1 MKVYAVLRGFPGLGR
16 VIAGFELLRHLESHY
31 KAIIKVSTY
40 FQGDGYINTK
50 GYSSSIKVDEKDVSS
65 VGIISVSKSGEKIIE
80 DIVSFNPDIVIIDG
94 EPILLQNLKISY
106 PNLQIVSLL
115 NPFDINNPHNQK
127 SSKDFFSY
135 MYSFA
140 DLSIVHGLWEEK
152 KPINFKNILSIN
164 SIVRDSIPAILP
176 SENSNS
182 IICLL
187 GGGSKSVNSG
197 FTSGT
202 IEIAKQVIDL
212 AISNEK
218 LDFTIYTSDEIIKN
232 KITNHIKAIEFDF
245 KNLKVVGSITDE
257 KEIYSKARLVI
268 ARAGRNTISELLTI
282 SMPSIIIPTTANF
295 RGSEQLTNCTRI
307 ESFNFPNIKAH
318 NLDSGSDMLNQKML
332 QLLNTSFTKKNEVFV
347 PGNKKAINAL
357 LAMMNRQSSDN
368 LIELGTNVN

>member
-16 VIAGFELLRHLESHY
+16 VIAGFELLRHLENHY

-40 FQGDGYINTK
+40 FQGDSYINTK

-65 VGIISVSKSGEKIIE
+65 VGIISVSNSGEKIIE

-115 NPFDINNPHNQK
+115 NPFDINNTHNQK
-127 SSKDFFSY
+127 SSQDFFSY
-135 MYSFA
+135 MYSYA

-152 KPINFKNILSIN
+152 RPINFKNFLSIN

-182 IICLL
+182 IVCLL

-218 LDFTIYTSDEIIKN
+218 LDFTVYTSDVIIKN
-232 KITNHIKAIEFDF
+232 KITNHIKAIEFDI
-245 KNLKVVGSITDE
+245 KNLKVVGGITDE
-257 KEIYSKARLVI
+257 MEIYSKARLVI

-295 RGSEQLTNCTRI
+295 RGSEQLTNCTKI

-318 NLDSGSDMLNQKML
+318 NLDSGSYMLNQKML
-332 QLLNTSFTKKNEVFV
+332 QLLNTSFAKKNEVFV

>member
-16 VIAGFELLRHLESHY
+16 VIAGFELLKHLENTCN
-31 KAIIKVSTY
+31 AIVKVTTY
-40 FQGDGYINTK
+40 LQGDSYINTK
-50 GYSSSIKVDEKDVSS
+50 GYSSSIKVDEKDISS
-65 VGIISVSKSGEKIIE
+65 VGIISVSISGEKIIK

-106 PNLQIVSLL
+106 PNLYIVSLL
-115 NPFDINNPHNQK
+115 NPFDVNNPHNQK
-127 SSKDFFSY
+127 SSQDFFSF
-135 MYSFA
+135 MYSYA

-152 KPINFKNILSIN
+152 KPINFKNYLSIN
-164 SIVRDSIPAILP
+164 SVIRDSIPAISP

-202 IEIAKQVIDL
+202 IEIAKQVIDI
-212 AISNEK
+212 AISNEN

-232 KITNHIKAIEFDF
+232 KITNYIKTIEFDI
-245 KNLKVVGSITDE
+245 KNLNVVGSITDE
-257 KEIYSKARLVI
+257 REIYSKARLVI

-282 SMPSIIIPTTANF
+282 NMPSIIIPTTANF

-307 ESFNFPNIKAH
+307 ESFNFPNIKTH
-318 NLDSGSDMLNQKML
+318 NLDSGSDVLNQKML
-332 QLLNTSFTKKNEVFV
+332 QLFNTSSSKKKEVFV
-347 PGNKKAINAL
+347 PGNKKAINAIL
-357 LAMMNRQSSDN
+357 TMMNRQTSDN